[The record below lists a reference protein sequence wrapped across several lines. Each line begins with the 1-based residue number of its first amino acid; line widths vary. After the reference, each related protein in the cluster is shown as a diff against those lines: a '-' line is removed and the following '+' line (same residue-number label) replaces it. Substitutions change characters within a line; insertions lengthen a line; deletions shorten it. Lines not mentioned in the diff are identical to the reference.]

1 MSSAARSHPQQLD
14 GLTRSSSERARN
26 DAARGSVLLALL
38 GLAVP
43 PVAFAAA
50 RRLDQVSLLQATGAT
65 CASAVLGLA
74 AVLLACRGL
83 RNIDRTLGRLGGE
96 GTARVGRLLGTISLL
111 LGLTAGIALGVYA
124 LLNLFG

>member
-1 MSSAARSHPQQLD
+1 LD
-14 GLTRSSSERARN
+14 GLTKSSNARDRN

-43 PVAFAAA
+43 LVAFAAA

-74 AVLLACRGL
+74 AVLLARRGL
-83 RNIDRTLGRLGGE
+83 RNIERTIGRLGGE
-96 GTARVGRLLGTISLL
+96 GTARVGQLLGVISVC